1 MSFVMQYLILRAVIL
16 ETHKEIQTPSSFA
29 LPYSELHALWLL
41 HKIPKIGIVFDRA
54 QWKTCCVLNNMGL
67 VEMRHGQSWFIA
79 VTKSGALFLHDL
91 KMQMIKA
98 ACTVLL
104 AVVSA
109 FLGFALGQGEYTD
122 ANRNP
127 TANATTT
134 SVNVSTEIFAERRA
148 SIVAM

>member
-1 MSFVMQYLILRAVIL
+1 MSFFMQYLVLRAVL
-16 ETHKEIQTPSSFA
+16 LATHKAIQTPVAFA
-29 LPYSELHALWLL
+29 LPYKQLKVIRPLWI
-41 HKIPKIGIVFDRA
+41 IPFVSCVIAKS
-54 QWKTCCVLNNMGL
+54 QWKTCCILNNMGL
-67 VEMRHGQSWFIA
+67 SEMRHGQSWFIA
-79 VTKSGALFLHDL
+79 VTKSGALVLHDL

-104 AVVSA
+104 AVISA
-109 FLGFALGQGEYTD
+109 FLGFTLGHDEYTD

-134 SVNVSTEIFAERRA
+134 SVNVSTEIFAESRA